1 MKRIVT
7 VILFFLL
14 LGILVVPCLAAEDS
28 TSSETILPEDGT
40 SESFEDKEPKEASD
54 TVEETRGESE
64 QTAVFSELPMEE
76 SGEKPEQT
84 TVPSDQTSDYP
95 SSSDNTAAP
104 SGEVLEASVSLA
116 LDNENVYE
124 GMDKA
129 YKDGYLPIV
138 ENGVLTLV
146 IPLIADGELKDDK
159 IVVTP
164 NLGDPNSSP
173 FEYKNYQKTFYLS
186 SNQVNRRDDAETVE
200 YVESYL
206 VCFDFS
212 LKADRNNGTYSILL
226 SVQARGE
233 NGALV
238 QQSFTCYVTITD
250 GVVTDASTAAPVA
263 VSSGFAGGTETK
275 TPESQPK
282 VLIKNY
288 SVSDSPVTAG
298 DEVTVVA
305 TLWNT
310 SETRSIQNM
319 VVTVSCDSSN
329 FVLKNESS
337 TFYIGDLEAGGS
349 TDIEIKYST
358 DLETPAQRY
367 SIRLAMEYDN
377 SDAVTLSS
385 SGAVMVEVAQAI
397 KVELSPYRMASEV
410 NSGEMIQMAFQV
422 MNLGRG
428 PVYNVR
434 LELDVP
440 GLNPV
445 GTAFIGNMEAGT
457 SADTSL
463 NVFVSMKDE
472 EERYGFTSGILRL
485 IYEDVSGQE
494 YVQETSIATTI
505 KELVISAVA
514 DDGEEL
520 ETAERASQWWI
531 SLVIGGAVIVGLTAV
546 ALWQKRAK
554 L

>member
-28 TSSETILPEDGT
+28 SSSEEAAAYIEPAEASVDGA
-40 SESFEDKEPKEASD
+40 SESVEAEEPEEAS
-54 TVEETRGESE
+54 TAAEEPGGEPE
-64 QTAVFSELPMEE
+64 QSAVVSDLPMED
-76 SGEKPEQT
+76 SGDEPEQ
-84 TVPSDQTSDYP
+84 
-95 SSSDNTAAP
+95 TAAP
-104 SGEVLEASVSLA
+104 SDTSSQSYREYTEIPSGEVREATVRLA

-124 GMDKA
+124 GMTRA
-129 YKDGYLPIV
+129 YKDGYVPTV
-138 ENGVLTLV
+138 NNGILTLV
-146 IPLIADGELKDDK
+146 VPLIADGALKDNK

-164 NLGDPNSSP
+164 NLGAPNASP
-173 FEYKNYQKTFYLS
+173 FEYKNYQKTFYLES
-186 SNQVNRRDDAETVE
+186 HPVNYQDDAENVDF
-200 YVESYL
+200 VESWL
-206 VCFDFS
+206 VRFDLP
-212 LKADRNNGTYSILL
+212 LKADRDNGTWSIVLD
-226 SVQARGE
+226 VQALDE

-238 QQSFTCYVTITD
+238 QKSITCYVTITD
-250 GVVTDASTAAPVA
+250 GVVIGANTDLPTA
-263 VSSGFAGGTETK
+263 VSSSFGGGSVSAGFAGGTETK

-385 SGAVMVEVAQAI
+385 SGSVMVEVAQAI

-485 IYEDVSGQE
+485 IYEDVSGQ
-494 YVQETSIATTI
+494 
-505 KELVISAVA
+505 
-514 DDGEEL
+514 
-520 ETAERASQWWI
+520 
-531 SLVIGGAVIVGLTAV
+531 
-546 ALWQKRAK
+546 
-554 L
+554 